1 MLVFKYQLT
10 EEEYFEFN
18 YYTFWT
24 APFRK
29 KYRWIYYLR
38 LLLLYL
44 PVAVLYISLNRVHN
58 LYIDIAVFA
67 VIAVFFIFL
76 IPYFVKRSVRKRT
89 KQILAEPENKH
100 IIGICEVQLSDT
112 GIVDKDSA
120 SETKYI
126 WDAIVR
132 RAETDQCI
140 FLYTNSHHAIV
151 IPKRVI
157 KNAEEKKELDRML
170 AKHLPLAVEW

>member
-1 MLVFKYQLT
+1 MLLFKYQLT

-29 KYRWIYYLR
+29 KYRWMYYLR
-38 LLLLYL
+38 ILLLYAA
-44 PVAVLYISLNRVHN
+44 VAVLYISLNKNHN
-58 LYIDIAVFA
+58 PFVDIAVFGT
-67 VIAVFFIFL
+67 IALGYTWMVPF
-76 IPYFVKRSVRKRT
+76 FVKRSVQKRT
-89 KQILAEPENKH
+89 KQILAQPENKH
-100 IIGICEVQLSDT
+100 IIGVCEVQLSET

-120 SETKYI
+120 SETRYL

-132 RAETDQCI
+132 RAETKSCV

-151 IPKRVI
+151 IPKRII
-157 KNAEEKKELDRML
+157 KDAAEKKDLDTIL